1 MGGFTEWI
9 SFLTNNP
16 GFNGMTLFLK
26 QKNIEQIEG
35 LQSVDK
41 VEARFMLDYLVRCSS
56 LEEMT
61 FADLTHRLVVESNV
75 VKEIR
80 AAEEMLKKIESQ
92 EQLLEAQI
100 AAKQL

>member
-1 MGGFTEWI
+1 
-9 SFLTNNP
+9 
-16 GFNGMTLFLK
+16 
-26 QKNIEQIEG
+26 
-35 LQSVDK
+35 
-41 VEARFMLDYLVRCSS
+41 
-56 LEEMT
+56 MT
-61 FADLTHRLVVESNV
+61 FADLTYRLLVESNV